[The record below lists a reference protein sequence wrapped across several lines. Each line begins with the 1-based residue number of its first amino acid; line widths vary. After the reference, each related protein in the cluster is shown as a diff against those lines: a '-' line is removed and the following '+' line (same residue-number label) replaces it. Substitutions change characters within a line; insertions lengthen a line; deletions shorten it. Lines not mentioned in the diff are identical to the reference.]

1 MIRFAVCDDQQEFT
15 DKERQIIDKYCRD
28 NGIAAEIRDYTDSKM
43 LLYDIQENTH
53 FDMLLLDIE
62 MPQMN
67 GMELASMI
75 REKLPQAMILFV
87 TSHTK
92 YAIKAFE
99 LSVFR
104 YIPKAEMDQS
114 LPLALFDGLNMIS
127 WQDRECYLIESPRKV
142 QKINI
147 CDLVYIY
154 KKQKYAILVTKEEEI
169 PVRKSLNQVLSELNR
184 EEFLMIERG
193 FIINLYYVM
202 KMEGAEVVL
211 RGGIRLPVGGSYQ
224 KEVRDKIAGFWRKRL

>member
-1 MIRFAVCDDQQEFT
+1 MIRFAVCDDQKEFT
-15 DKERQIIDKYCRD
+15 EKESCIIGQYCRD
-28 NGIAAEIRDYTDSKM
+28 NGIAAEIKDYTDSRM
-43 LLYDIQENTH
+43 LLYDIQENVH
-53 FDMLLLDIE
+53 FDMILLDIE
-62 MPQMN
+62 MPQLD
-67 GMELASMI
+67 GMELAALI
-75 REKLPQAMILFV
+75 REKLSQVMILFI

-104 YIPKAEMDQS
+104 YIPKGEMDQS
-114 LPLALFDGLNMIS
+114 LPLALYDGLNLLS
-127 WQDRECYLIESPRKV
+127 WKDRECYLIESPRKV
-142 QKINI
+142 QKVNV
-147 CDLVYIY
+147 CDLIYIY

-169 PVRKSLNQVLSELNR
+169 PVRKSLNQVLSELRR

-193 FIINLYYVM
+193 YIINLYYVM
-202 KMEGAEVVL
+202 KIEGTEVLL